1 MRRKES
7 QKENKRE
14 KMAKA
19 KERHMIRKVPKEIR
33 MTSQKARE
41 RMSPSLAT
49 CVVKPGILLGI
60 AGKLHRSN
68 VASESMPGST
78 VVQGSPSSSLG
89 GVSSASQ
96 YQSGAQQLPVIATS
110 SSSTQQRVSRIYE
123 INEDVSKHDDLVFD
137 LRDSSPSSF
146 GGGVHVV
153 YHYIGDTSDDSCCEE
168 LCNGVIRTV
177 VSGDGECS
185 EQLHSILID
194 SGADASI
201 FPASL
206 IGLGK
211 PAEGVIGKLCDAQG
225 VEIPVD
231 AVQDMEIR
239 LKDISGRTILLR
251 ERVAISDKVN
261 QPILCSGHLLQSGWG
276 ISGSQQA
283 LVHDSVGAHIPVEMQ
298 NQSLIVHGT
307 IRALK
312 ECSEV
317 PDNSCVR
324 AIQAEVIDSVLNG
337 AVGWELDSRGC
348 GIGRHFAEK
357 YKTRHW

>member
-1 MRRKES
+1 MRRKEN

-110 SSSTQQRVSRIYE
+110 SSSTQQRVSRIHE

-211 PAEGVIGKLCDAQG
+211 PAEGVIGKLCDAHHPSQG
-225 VEIPVD
+225 TCGNFRQGQPTYPVLWPLVTVWLGYQWKS
-231 AVQDMEIR
+231 ASLSPR
-239 LKDISGRTILLR
+239 LSWS
-251 ERVAISDKVN
+251 AYPS
-261 QPILCSGHLLQSGWG
+261 
-276 ISGSQQA
+276 
-283 LVHDSVGAHIPVEMQ
+283 
-298 NQSLIVHGT
+298 
-307 IRALK
+307 
-312 ECSEV
+312 
-317 PDNSCVR
+317 
-324 AIQAEVIDSVLNG
+324 
-337 AVGWELDSRGC
+337 
-348 GIGRHFAEK
+348 
-357 YKTRHW
+357 